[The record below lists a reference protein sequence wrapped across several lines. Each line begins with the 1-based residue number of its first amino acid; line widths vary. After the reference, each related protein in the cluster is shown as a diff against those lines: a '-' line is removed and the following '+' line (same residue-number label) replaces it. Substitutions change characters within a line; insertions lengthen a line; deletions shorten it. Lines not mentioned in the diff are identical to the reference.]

1 MTNYIRLDL
10 NALIEELQAT
20 TKSDSIVKLNENAFS
35 KLKSVNNSL
44 MMCCPFHNESRPSFG
59 ISDEPPY
66 LYNCFGCGEKGNIY
80 TLIEKVLNVSYIE
93 AIKYIH
99 DTSEEE
105 TYIDISKLFPSESEI
120 QLGEYILDGF
130 TKNYSYLKGRGIS
143 SYTQEKYEVLY
154 DKNKNAVVFPI
165 RDEAGKLVSLQS
177 RLVTGKFFYN
187 LGNVKKTEYLYGL
200 HQIISSKIKFDAVYV
215 TESIIDALSCFEN
228 GKVAVSLMGRALSNK
243 QLKLLTKHFKQV
255 ILFLD
260 NDDVGKEATREIAK
274 KLLSVGMSVKFVV
287 NDTQYKD
294 ANELH
299 LAKQFDKLR
308 LMNEIE
314 YILNGGKL

>member
-10 NALIEELQAT
+10 TAFIDELQAT
-20 TKSDSIVKLNENAFS
+20 AKSDNTLKFNVNAFS
-35 KLKSVNNSL
+35 KQKSVNNSL
-44 MMCCPFHNESRPSFG
+44 MMCCPFHDESRPSFG

-105 TYIDISKLFPSESEI
+105 TYIDISKLFPSESEL

-130 TKNYSYLKGRGIS
+130 TKNYTYLKGRGIS
-143 SYTQEKYEVLY
+143 TYTQDKYQVLY
-154 DKNKNAVVFPI
+154 DKSKNAVVFPI
-165 RDEAGKLVSLQS
+165 RDEKGNLISLQS
-177 RLVTGKFFYN
+177 RAVSGKFFYN

-200 HQIISSKIKFDAVYV
+200 YQIISANKRFESVYV

-228 GKVAVSLMGRALSNK
+228 GKVAVSLMGRTLSSK
-243 QLKLLTKHFKQV
+243 QLKLFTKYFKEIV
-255 ILFLD
+255 LFLD
-260 NDDVGKEATREIAK
+260 NDEVGITATSEIAK
-274 KLLSVGMSVKFVV
+274 KFLSVGMNVKFVV
-287 NDTQYKD
+287 NDTQFKD
-294 ANELH
+294 ANEIH
-299 LAKQFDKLR
+299 QVKKFDKLR
-308 LMNEIE
+308 VINEIE